1 MKVLSVV
8 LVLLASLAF
17 ASASDLGAVHHSGT
31 SSYSGGTDAVVYAQP
46 YVFADVANGIRHYSV
61 AESEGW
67 GTDDF
72 VLNTASEIHG
82 IQFYI
87 VYSGVAP
94 TSYDLVIGQDAG
106 DSDPNNYTEVWS
118 ANVPCTLV
126 DTGDENWGMTIWEVN
141 CDIPSSFP
149 NLTAGPIYWLAIAFH
164 EEAVYEYILVNATVA
179 GGMAWSGVTQTT
191 YATTLATFGTPYDF
205 FFNLYDAPTS
215 LERQTWGSIK
225 SLY

>member
-1 MKVLSVV
+1 MKFVILV

-31 SSYSGGTDAVVYAQP
+31 SNYSGGTDAVVYAQP
-46 YVFADVANGIRHYSV
+46 YVFADLSNGIRHYS
-61 AESEGW
+61 APEGW

-72 VLNTASEIHG
+72 ILSTASEIHG
-82 IQFYI
+82 VQFYI
-87 VYSGVAP
+87 VYAGSTAP

-106 DSDPNNYTEVWS
+106 DSDPNNYSTVWS

-126 DTGDENWGMTIWEVN
+126 DTGDDNWGFDIYEVN

-149 NLTAGPIYWLAIAFH
+149 SLTAGPRYWLAIGFH
-164 EEAVYEYILVNATVA
+164 DTDVTDYVLVTETIT
-179 GGMAWSGVTQTT
+179 GGMAWSGVTQTSYIPT
-191 YATTLATFGTPYDF
+191 VTSFGTAYDF
-205 FFNLYDAPTS
+205 FFNLYDSPTA